1 MWFFIFLNL
10 ENHNFFKQLKSSKY
24 YTENQV
30 LFIMNPFFNIRLSD
44 ETEIR
49 LNSLTQFCTE
59 GSVLESEFY
68 KHCFSTGKELTFGD
82 SYGNDKEIIPM
93 AKKEYQPSS
102 LFDIPGNREFS
113 RFINELFIGENFQIQ
128 HSNECERQNDL
139 QNLFKDATR
148 NRRFVR
154 HKFKYMPETILIKGT
169 SGTGKSYCINKV
181 AEDFGIRIFK
191 LDSSVITDSSIHG
204 ASQQIGEVFDHALEH
219 MPSIVLLD
227 NADAIFRDRMYVK
240 DDNTWTGEEVTALLS
255 KIDEVR
261 HMNITVVI
269 TTTAPDLIDHGII
282 DKVEHTFEMKNP
294 DECDVRNLLLHE
306 LESALDED
314 ALDYTS
320 KYLASRKVSNVCK
333 FIGVI
338 KKLMADKRIKK
349 ISYQTAVEELKHFDG
364 FNLDKDAVFK
374 LDGQK
379 EFEDYINSNIVPYLK
394 SPECFRAFDACP
406 LDPIMMHGLPGTGK
420 TTAAL
425 AVKDFLK
432 WNYVYL
438 SGQNIGCYSSSASKK
453 VNESFKKARDCAPTV
468 LFIDE
473 ADVFFKKRDSNSNNE
488 LISEFLRNITADLG
502 KDRILLLAATNRI
515 DDIDDAILR
524 NGRFPKKSQIEFKF
538 PDEESILEALN
549 TNLGKFPCSENLNFS
564 ECAKKLAGR
573 PLSDFGAYIKDVCI
587 NASKRQSNV
596 IEQCDLDLAL
606 KNMKEDKNLE
616 KGKNPVRHRI
626 GFI

>member
-1 MWFFIFLNL
+1 M
-10 ENHNFFKQLKSSKY
+10 
-24 YTENQV
+24 
-30 LFIMNPFFNIRLSD
+30 
-44 ETEIR
+44 
-49 LNSLTQFCTE
+49 
-59 GSVLESEFY
+59 
-68 KHCFSTGKELTFGD
+68 
-82 SYGNDKEIIPM
+82 
-93 AKKEYQPSS
+93 
-102 LFDIPGNREFS
+102 
-113 RFINELFIGENFQIQ
+113 
-128 HSNECERQNDL
+128 
-139 QNLFKDATR
+139 
-148 NRRFVR
+148 
-154 HKFKYMPETILIKGT
+154 
-169 SGTGKSYCINKV
+169 
-181 AEDFGIRIFK
+181 
-191 LDSSVITDSSIHG
+191 
-204 ASQQIGEVFDHALEH
+204 EH

-255 KIDEVR
+255 KIDEVK

-394 SPECFRAFDACP
+394 SPECFRVFDACP

-524 NGRFPKKSQIEFKF
+524 NGRFPKKVRLNLSFQMKSQ
-538 PDEESILEALN
+538 SW
-549 TNLGKFPCSENLNFS
+549 
-564 ECAKKLAGR
+564 
-573 PLSDFGAYIKDVCI
+573 
-587 NASKRQSNV
+587 
-596 IEQCDLDLAL
+596 
-606 KNMKEDKNLE
+606 
-616 KGKNPVRHRI
+616 RH
-626 GFI
+626 